1 MGVAPVS
8 VSPALPVWKEVILS
22 TSFLFS
28 MMMLFSVFFFNSL
41 GALRCHSFVL
51 AGYIYSKILIPFS
64 FISVYSFWLFS
75 SWFLWVLQLTTK
87 FIISVQVGSY
97 VVLRVHED
105 FGPI

>member
-22 TSFLFS
+22 TSFSFS

-51 AGYIYSKILIPFS
+51 
-64 FISVYSFWLFS
+64 
-75 SWFLWVLQLTTK
+75 
-87 FIISVQVGSY
+87 VG
-97 VVLRVHED
+97 
-105 FGPI
+105 